1 MREGVERIR
10 RSIVRAPVSGC
21 GFDKQIPRPCVAAR
35 ALYTKEQWQ
44 CHDGSFRKDGWEFG
58 GADGSF
64 RGPARSRS
72 AQAPARHD
80 FRLHDPLLRG
90 RVTRRRGG
98 RPALALR
105 GRRRPVGRRG
115 NGGDRL
121 HDDDRGRDGRGVC
134 SRRWVGS
141 SGSRRD
147 GSGRGGSAEEAAPEA
162 TIAEAAPAE
171 AAPADDTASAETPAA
186 SDSATTDDT
195 APDNGRPA
203 SSTGKAGKG
212 AKSGRSARAR
222 EAAFHVVLL
231 PKLKPAAP
239 PEIEG
244 PADAATIWLNSQLP
258 DPTPAALRLS
268 PKFAA
273 HLKAAAK
280 GAGVDWA
287 TMLGVLRARGA
298 TGHIPANRGTL
309 QQLASR
315 LASHGPARGD
325 WARIV
330 AYSGDSNFAD
340 RAAALA
346 RYDRAVGLNALV
358 KGLEAQKKAI
368 ASKILA
374 DRNITIYGGGRNDIV
389 EDKVDVRVLALISYL
404 RESFGQVTV
413 SCLISGHR
421 LYARPGVISAHIPG
435 HAVDISA
442 LGETSIQ
449 GHQEPG
455 GITERAVRDIL
466 FLPAE
471 LMPKQVIS
479 LLGMGGPSFPL
490 ADHYNHIH
498 IGY

>member
-1 MREGVERIR
+1 MPR
-10 RSIVRAPVSGC
+10 R
-21 GFDKQIPRPCVAAR
+21 F
-35 ALYTKEQWQ
+35 
-44 CHDGSFRKDGWEFG
+44 FRKDNWEFG
-58 GADGSF
+58 GADAPSEDQPEPKRKRRLATTFVFTTIFFAGASLAAVAGDQLS
-64 RGPARSRS
+64 RYEAGDGPS
-72 AQAPARHD
+72 AAEAMEATD
-80 FRLHDPLLRG
+80 STTTIADG
-90 RVTRRRGG
+90 TAAAS
-98 RPALALR
+98 ALA
-105 GRRRPVGRRG
+105 
-115 NGGDRL
+115 
-121 HDDDRGRDGRGVC
+121 
-134 SRRWVGS
+134 
-141 SGSRRD
+141 
-147 GSGRGGSAEEAAPEA
+147 EQAAA
-162 TIAEAAPAE
+162 ADAEAAPAE
-171 AAPADDTASAETPAA
+171 APATEAAPTEQAAPEAAATDAATAGDTAAADTTADTSA
-186 SDSATTDDT
+186 TDDT
-195 APDNGRPA
+195 APDSGRPA
-203 SSTGKAGKG
+203 AAAPSSNGKAGKG
-212 AKSGRSARAR
+212 GKNRRSARAR
-222 EAAFHVVLL
+222 EAAFRVVLL
-231 PKLKPAAP
+231 PKLKPAPA

-244 PADAATIWLNSQLP
+244 PVDAATIWLNSQLP

-273 HLKAAAK
+273 HLKTAAK

-298 TGHIPANRGTL
+298 KGHVPATRGTL

-358 KGLEAQKKAI
+358 NGLETEKKAI
-368 ASKILA
+368 ASKILS
-374 DRNITIYGGGRNDIV
+374 DRMISIYGGGKNDIV
-389 EDKVDVRVLALISYL
+389 TNKVDVRVLALIAYL

-435 HAVDISA
+435 HAVDISG
-442 LGETSIQ
+442 LGNTPIQ